1 MVVDCE
7 QVWQEISNYLEN
19 DVDPALRAAI
29 EDHFRQCK
37 RCTAILDGTR
47 NVVQLYGDDRLFEVP
62 MGYSWR
68 LRHELAQQI
77 PGQRGTVYV
86 WLVAVAA
93 VALITG
99 SLAVASSAARSQAT
113 MRSEHAQP
121 GKGIPAGL
129 TVMVS
134 EHGKVF
140 HIAGCRF
147 LHAKE
152 GKVRSMSTQEAIEE
166 GYVPCVRCLG
176 KYVSHLAANFIR
188 KYVSSAV
195 LL

>member
-1 MVVDCE
+1 MVVNCE

-19 DVDPALRAAI
+19 DVDPALRDAI

-37 RCTAILDGTR
+37 RCTAIIDGTR

-68 LRHELAQQI
+68 LRQKLAENI
-77 PGQRGTVYV
+77 PGRRGTAYG

-93 VALITG
+93 VALISG
-99 SLAVASSAARSQAT
+99 SLAVASSVASSQAA

-121 GKGIPAGL
+121 GQEIPAGL
-129 TVMVS
+129 TVLVS
-134 EHGKVF
+134 EYGKVF
-140 HIAGCRF
+140 HIASCRF
-147 LHAKE
+147 IHAKE
-152 GKVRSMSTQEAIEE
+152 GKARSMSAQEAIEE

-188 KYVSSAV
+188 KYTSSAA
-195 LL
+195 L